1 MCSILTVMA
10 SIKTFANGQPC
21 RTASSLL
28 EYMNNQAGGDTEKRR
43 ALIDA
48 ESALVLA
55 GHLQVESNRQNKS
68 CVSAL
73 LETRLWRA
81 LDKAGLTDEQRLEW

>member
-21 RTASSLL
+21 QKASSLL
-28 EYMNNQAGGDTEKRR
+28 EYMYNQADVGTEKRR
-43 ALIDA
+43 DIMDA
-48 ESALVLA
+48 ERALVLA
-55 GHLQVESNRQNKS
+55 VHLQVESNRQNKS

>member
-10 SIKTFANGQPC
+10 SLKPSVNGQPC

-28 EYMNNQAGGDTEKRR
+28 EYMSNQADGDIEKRR
-43 ALIDA
+43 AILDA
-48 ESALVLA
+48 ERALEFA
-55 GHLQVESNRQNKS
+55 GHLQVERNRQNKS

>member
-10 SIKTFANGQPC
+10 SLKASVKGQPC
-21 RTASSLL
+21 WRASSLL
-28 EYMNNQAGGDTEKRR
+28 EYMSNQADVNTEKRR

-48 ESALVLA
+48 ERALVLA
-55 GHLQVESNRQNKS
+55 GHLQVERNRQNKS